1 MAEPLAG
8 AHAASGEARI
18 VRTVTMRLLPLLIL
32 LYTVAYVDRSVV
44 GFAKLQLAADI
55 GLGDTAYGFGAGLFF
70 IGYFLFELPSNI
82 LLTRVGA
89 RRWFARILVSWGV
102 VTVLMATI
110 RTPLAFYVLRFLLGA
125 AEAGLYPGIVFYLT
139 RWYPQRHL
147 GRILGLF
154 LMAQPFALIMTG
166 PLSAWLLG
174 LDGALGLRG
183 WQWLFVVSGVPAVL
197 LALPT
202 LVLLPDDLA
211 AARWLSNGDRRWLAA
226 ALAEETPPPHAAAAG
241 EWRGVFRDGRVL
253 RLALALLPFP
263 LAVYG
268 VTLWLPTLLAAGGR
282 ALPVAGL
289 LFAVPYVFGAI
300 ALWVVPR
307 RSDRAGQRHGYVI
320 GNALLAALGL
330 AGSAALPG
338 TLFPLA
344 ALCLAVFGLYASQ
357 SVFWTL
363 PSAMLTG
370 TAAAAGIAIINSVG
384 NLGGYLGPFLMGVIK
399 EQTGRTTDG
408 LYVLAGSLLL
418 TIWIMAGERRRAGGD
433 RAP

>member
-1 MAEPLAG
+1 MAEPSAG
-8 AHAASGEARI
+8 THGVSDEARI

-154 LMAQPFALIMTG
+154 LMAQPFALILTG

-174 LDGALGLRG
+174 LDGAWGLRG

-197 LALPT
+197 LAVPT

-211 AARWLSNGDRRWLAA
+211 AARWLSDADRRWLAA
-226 ALAEETPPPHAAAAG
+226 ALAEEAPASHAEAG
-241 EWRGVFRDGRVL
+241 AWRGVFRDGRVL
-253 RLALALLPFP
+253 RLALAFLPIP

-268 VTLWLPTLLAAGGR
+268 VTLWLPTVLAGGAR
-282 ALPVAGL
+282 GL
-289 LFAVPYVFGAI
+289 STTGYLFAIPYVFAAV
-300 ALWVVPR
+300 ALWIVPR
-307 RSDRAGQRHGYVI
+307 LSDRSGQRYRYVI
-320 GNALLAALGL
+320 VNAVVAAVGL
-330 AGSAALPG
+330 ASSAALPG
-338 TLFPLA
+338 MVLPLA

-357 SVFWTL
+357 SIFWTL
-363 PSAMLTG
+363 PPAMLTG
-370 TAAAAGIAIINSVG
+370 PAAAAVIAIINSVG
-384 NLGGYLGPFLMGVIK
+384 NLGGYLGPFVMGLIK
-399 EQTGRTTDG
+399 GQTGRTTDG
-408 LYVLAGSLLL
+408 LYVLAASLAI
-418 TIWIMAGERRRAGGD
+418 TVAVMATERRKARHL
-433 RAP
+433 R

>member
-1 MAEPLAG
+1 MADPLAG
-8 AHAASGEARI
+8 ARAGADEARI
-18 VRTVTMRLLPLLIL
+18 VRTITKRLLPLLIL

-89 RRWFARILVSWGV
+89 RRWFARILVSWGI

-154 LMAQPFALIMTG
+154 LMAQPVALILTG

-174 LDGALGLRG
+174 LNGAWGLRG
-183 WQWLFVVSGVPAVL
+183 WQWLFVVSGIPAVL
-197 LALPT
+197 LAAPT
-202 LVLLPDDLA
+202 LLLLPDDPV
-211 AARWLSNGDRRWLAA
+211 AARWLSAADRRWLNSASTDGIPTTHPA
-226 ALAEETPPPHAAAAG
+226 PQ
-241 EWRGVFRDGRVL
+241 EWRGAFRDARVF
-253 RLALALLPFP
+253 RLALAFLPFP

-268 VTLWLPTLLAAGGR
+268 VTLWLPTLLAGGGR
-282 ALPVAGL
+282 DVPTTGF
-289 LFAVPYVFGAI
+289 LFVIPYVFAAV
-300 ALWVVPR
+300 ALWIVPR
-307 RSDRAGQRHGYVI
+307 LSDRSGKRYRYIIV
-320 GNALLAALGL
+320 NAVLAAVGL
-330 AGSAALPG
+330 ASSAMLPG
-338 TLFPLA
+338 LILPLA

-357 SVFWTL
+357 SIFWTL
-363 PSAMLTG
+363 PPAMLTG
-370 TAAAAGIAIINSVG
+370 SAAAAGIAIINSVG
-384 NLGGYLGPFLMGVIK
+384 NLGGYLGPFVMGLIK
-399 EQTGRTTDG
+399 GQTGRTTDG
-408 LYVLAGSLLL
+408 LYVLAASLVVTVAL
-418 TIWIMAGERRRAGGD
+418 MATERRKARHL
-433 RAP
+433 RRL